1 MKSRSYTSQTFPK
14 IFMKEYI
21 LTTIEPRRKTVF
33 TVVDDLDINLEYTMT
48 RFAKEFYMAG
58 FTIYSLKLNIY

>member
-1 MKSRSYTSQTFPK
+1 MAKNEDTSQTFPK
-14 IFMKEYI
+14 ILMKEYI

-33 TVVDDLDINLEYTMT
+33 TIVDDLDINLEYTMT